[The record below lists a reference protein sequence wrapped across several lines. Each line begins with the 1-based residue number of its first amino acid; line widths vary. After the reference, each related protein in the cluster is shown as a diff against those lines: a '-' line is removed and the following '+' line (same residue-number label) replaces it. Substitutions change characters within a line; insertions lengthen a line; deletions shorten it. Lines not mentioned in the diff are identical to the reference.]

1 MDREYIHCPLCGQD
15 QPRPLFISRDRLMA
29 ISGEFQV
36 VQCRACGLVYI
47 NPRPTVAALARYY
60 PPDLPINELKP
71 VSENGRLKEKALT
84 LLARLYGHH
93 RARWIENHVLVLSDA
108 TRVLDVGCGTASF
121 LYYLKSRQQ
130 CQTYGV
136 DINPAVV
143 DYVRRQLNIPIYEGV
158 LADADFEE
166 NSFDLMT
173 MWHFIEHDLEPV
185 RTLRRAW
192 DFLKRDGYLV
202 LETPNIAC
210 PVATLFGNR
219 WSQIHPRH
227 QILYSPETLGHL
239 LTHCGFQVV
248 KLARTPLAVS
258 FGVSMLFA
266 LGLEGFRNRTPLS
279 PKIVTATVLLM
290 GLVPANLLVN
300 LLWPECIRVVAQKA
314 QWHRL

>member
-1 MDREYIHCPLCGQD
+1 
-15 QPRPLFISRDRLMA
+15 
-29 ISGEFQV
+29 
-36 VQCRACGLVYI
+36 
-47 NPRPTVAALARYY
+47 
-60 PPDLPINELKP
+60 
-71 VSENGRLKEKALT
+71 
-84 LLARLYGHH
+84 
-93 RARWIENHVLVLSDA
+93 VLVLSDA